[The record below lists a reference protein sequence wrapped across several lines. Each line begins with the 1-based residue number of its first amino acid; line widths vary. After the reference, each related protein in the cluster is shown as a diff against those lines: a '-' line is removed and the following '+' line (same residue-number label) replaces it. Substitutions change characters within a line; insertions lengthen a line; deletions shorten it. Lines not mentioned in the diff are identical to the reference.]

1 MTLQV
6 DESNLEQGL
15 LTLVVTL
22 VEIVQQAL
30 ETQAVRRIEG
40 GSLTPEEQERL
51 GDALLQLDEAL
62 ARLKR
67 EHGIAGSVADL
78 RRGLDDVVEDLLTG
92 FLDRDPSPRS
102 AQPRREGPGPSD
114 RSR

>member
-1 MTLQV
+1 MTLRV
-6 DESNLEQGL
+6 DEDNLEQGL

-22 VEIVQQAL
+22 VEVVQEAL

-40 GSLTPEEQERL
+40 GSLSPEEQERL

-67 EHGIAGSVADL
+67 DHGITGSVAEL

-92 FLDRDPSPRS
+92 FLDRDPSLAPS
-102 AQPRREGPGPSD
+102 RRGPGGLPPSE
-114 RSR
+114 RPR